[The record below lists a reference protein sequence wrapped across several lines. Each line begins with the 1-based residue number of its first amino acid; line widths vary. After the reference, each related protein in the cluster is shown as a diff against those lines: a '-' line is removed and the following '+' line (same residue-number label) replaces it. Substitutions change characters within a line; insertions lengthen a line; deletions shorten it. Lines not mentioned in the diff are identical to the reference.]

1 MQDCLVKN
9 EAILNLREIKLGKRN
24 VNRQKIRVVIYSIGQ
39 CIASEVVG
47 QCLVLFVSLSL
58 RLNNLSETSLFLFFS
73 YINVL

>member
-9 EAILNLREIKLGKRN
+9 EAILNLRELELGKRN
-24 VNRQKIRVVIYSIGQ
+24 VNRQKILVVIDSIGQ
-39 CIASEVVG
+39 YIALPVMG
-47 QCLVLFVSLSL
+47 QCLVVFVSLSL